1 MLEQVD
7 LSKKMDMNEYEEIS
21 EKLKIQ
27 LGELQRKAWKME
39 IPVIVVFEGWH
50 ASGMA
55 EIINRFLLP
64 LNPMGFELYTTG
76 KPCVQEEKKPLI
88 WRFWTK
94 IPKKG
99 EIAIF
104 DRSWYRRAL
113 LEHFSK
119 NISEKEINN
128 CLNGLTYFERQLAD
142 DGHLIIKLFLHI
154 SKEKQ
159 QNRFEEMQDRGI
171 PLFLAEEE
179 EQDYIKEYDRFLPL
193 IEKML
198 EKTDITHAP
207 WTIIEADDLDFATT
221 KVMATF
227 IRTVEERIGREEEKG
242 KQEDIRKPP
251 ECLSPT
257 LKTSI
262 LESTDLDRSLSG
274 EEYEKMKEDYQ
285 QRLRGLQYQLFTQ
298 NRPLILVFEGWD
310 ASGKG
315 GSIRRL
321 SQALNPRLY
330 RVVPVGVPSDIELTH
345 HYMWRFYNEI
355 PEAGH
360 IAIFDRSWYGR
371 VLVERVE
378 NLCESQQWKRAYR
391 EINEFEEIM
400 TNYGTIVM
408 KFWMH
413 IDKDEQLH
421 RFKKRENTPHKKWK
435 ITDDDWNNRDKWDLY
450 EDAANEMLQ
459 KTSTTYAPWT
469 IVESNDKKYS
479 RIKVLRTVVETL
491 EKELKAK

>member
-1 MLEQVD
+1 MLEKVD
-7 LSKKMDMNEYEEIS
+7 LSKSIGKEEYKRLTDEFTIR
-21 EKLKIQ
+21 
-27 LGELQRKAWKME
+27 LGELQRKAWKTD
-39 IPVIVVFEGWH
+39 IPIIVVFEGWH

-55 EIINRFLLP
+55 GIINRFLLP

-76 KPCVQEEKKPLI
+76 KPCIQEEKKPLI

-119 NISEKEINN
+119 SISEKEISN

-142 DGHLIIKLFLHI
+142 DGYLILKFFLHI
-154 SKEKQ
+154 SKERQEK
-159 QNRFEEMQDRGI
+159 RFEEIRNQGI
-171 PLFLAEEE
+171 PLFLAETE
-179 EQDYIKEYDRFLPL
+179 EQDYIIEYDRLMPL
-193 IEKML
+193 IERML
-198 EKTDITHAP
+198 ERSDRTHAP
-207 WTIIEADDLDFATT
+207 WTIVEADDPDFATV
-221 KVMATF
+221 KVMAAF
-227 IRTVEERIGREEEKG
+227 IRAMEEKISEEEKR
-242 KQEDIRKPP
+242 QE
-251 ECLSPT
+251 
-257 LKTSI
+257 KTKGQENQTCISLVLNSSM
-262 LESTDLDRSLSG
+262 LETIDLNKSLSG
-274 EEYEKMKEDYQ
+274 NEYDKMREEYQKK
-285 QRLRGLQYQLFTQ
+285 LKSLQYELFMQ
-298 NRPLILVFEGWD
+298 DRPLIIVFEGWD

-321 SQALNPRLY
+321 AQELNPRLY
-330 RVVPVGVPSDIELTH
+330 RVVSVGVPSDVELAH

-378 NLCESQQWKRAYR
+378 KLCGEQEWKRAYR
-391 EINEFEEIM
+391 EINEFEEILS
-400 TNYGTIVM
+400 NYGTIII

-413 IDKDEQLH
+413 IDRDEQLQ
-421 RFKKRENTPHKKWK
+421 RFKKREKTPHKKWK

-450 EDAANEMLQ
+450 EDAANEMLR

-469 IVESNDKKYS
+469 IVEGNDKKYA

-491 EKELKAK
+491 EKELEED

>member
-7 LSKKMDMNEYEEIS
+7 LSKRMDKEEYEEINRN
-21 EKLKIQ
+21 LGIR

-39 IPVIVVFEGWH
+39 IPIIVVFEGWH
-50 ASGMA
+50 ASGMT

-94 IPKKG
+94 IPEKG

-113 LEHFSK
+113 LEHFSQK
-119 NISEKEINN
+119 ISEMQRSN

-142 DGHLIIKLFLHI
+142 DGYLIMKFFLHI
-154 SKEKQ
+154 SKERQ
-159 QNRFEEMQDRGI
+159 QKRFEEMQSRGI

-179 EQDYIKEYDRFLPL
+179 EQDYIREYDRFMPL

-198 EKTDITHAP
+198 ERTDIAHAT
-207 WTIIEADDLDFATT
+207 WNIVEAEDLNFATV

-227 IRTVEERIGREEEKG
+227 IQAVEERIGEEE
-242 KQEDIRKPP
+242 EIRKKRKNHVTQT
-251 ECLSPT
+251 CI
-257 LKTSI
+257 TSSI
-262 LESTDLDRSLSG
+262 NTSLLEKTDLNKSLSDNEYEDMRKNYQEKLRSL
-274 EEYEKMKEDYQ
+274 
-285 QRLRGLQYQLFTQ
+285 QYKLFMQ
-298 NRPLILVFEGWD
+298 NRPLVMVFEGWD

-315 GSIRRL
+315 GGIRRL
-321 SQALNPRLY
+321 AQALNPRLY
-330 RVVPVGVPSDIELTH
+330 RVVPVGVPSDVELAH

-378 NLCESQQWKRAYR
+378 NLCDDHEWKRAYR
-391 EINEFEEIM
+391 EINEFEE
-400 TNYGTIVM
+400 TLANYGTIII

-421 RFKKRENTPHKKWK
+421 RFRKREKTPHKKWK
-435 ITDDDWNNRDKWDLY
+435 ITEDDWNNRDKWNLY

-469 IVESNDKKYS
+469 IVEGNDKKYA
-479 RIKVLRTVVETL
+479 RIKILRTVVETL
-491 EKELKAK
+491 EMELKQD